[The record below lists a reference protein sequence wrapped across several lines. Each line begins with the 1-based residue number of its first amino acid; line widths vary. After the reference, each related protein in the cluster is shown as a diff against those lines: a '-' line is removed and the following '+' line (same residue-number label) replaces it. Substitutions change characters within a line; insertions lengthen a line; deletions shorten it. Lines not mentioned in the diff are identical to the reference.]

1 MPCANNCKV
10 GRCSKCDSNCRRC
23 GCACD
28 GQSPEEALS
37 RKRGQRG
44 KSKYTSLARTSRLAS
59 TAAKKKIQ
67 SQAKLISDTPKRDKR
82 IREDRLSQLWEFQGW
97 ERSTKGNVPSEKDR
111 WSNPDLKSASPKGW
125 SSMVQ
130 SLLLTIQ
137 DVAGILFPANPDRL
151 IDDAVN
157 KLQQAPKDYDKLE
170 SVLLNAYNGAPIRS
184 VEKRVLRAV
193 AVKGISTNRQRQL
206 VEQKVISRSGSMV
219 QRARED
225 YQSLC
230 DGFKLTQTKRNL
242 QNFKPEQVEGLVKF
256 ILHASNVGTLSW
268 GEKVVV
274 LDDKEKVTLPRLIRR
289 KPRKMM
295 YDDYSQQFDEEP
307 SAQAYPSRLQ
317 SHVDGTGSLEQ
328 THAGNTGG
336 QSTRGRGRGRVR
348 GILSRGNRGRGTGR

>member
-1 MPCANNCKV
+1 MPCAKNCKV

-125 SSMVQ
+125 SSMVHRQ
-130 SLLLTIQ
+130 
-137 DVAGILFPANPDRL
+137 PANPDRL

-170 SVLLNAYNGAPIRS
+170 SVLLNAYNGALIRS

-242 QNFKPEQVEGLVKF
+242 QNFKPEQVEGLV
-256 ILHASNVGTLSW
+256 ILN
-268 GEKVVV
+268 
-274 LDDKEKVTLPRLIRR
+274 
-289 KPRKMM
+289 
-295 YDDYSQQFDEEP
+295 YF
-307 SAQAYPSRLQ
+307 
-317 SHVDGTGSLEQ
+317 
-328 THAGNTGG
+328 
-336 QSTRGRGRGRVR
+336 
-348 GILSRGNRGRGTGR
+348 